1 MESNFALELS
11 QIDLGIIVIY
21 FFVVLAIGL
30 RMSRGQESGEDLFLA
45 GRNLGWISIGFSLFA
60 SNISSTTLIG
70 LVGAAYTGGLYVSNY
85 EWMATVVLVFFVF
98 YYVPI
103 FIRSRITTIPEFLE
117 RRFGPASR
125 KYFSGLTIIT
135 SVMVDT
141 AGSLYAG
148 AIVLNIFFP
157 QLDLF
162 FTCIVLAVVAG
173 LYTAAGGLAAVVYT
187 DVIQAVVLLL
197 GSTLLTYNVFAHE
210 AINFSWETI
219 QAGLGG
225 DYDAM
230 FSVVNPTHHPLNDPN
245 LPWLGTL
252 VGVPIL
258 GFYFWVTN
266 QYIAQRVLGAK
277 DEDNARWGALLGGLL
292 KLPVIFIMV
301 LPGVLAKLIFP
312 DLTNGDQVFPT
323 LVTQLL
329 PVGVI
334 GLVLAGLVAAI
345 MSSIDSTLNSAS
357 ALVTLDFVKP
367 AKPDLTDKQVA
378 MVGRITMGVIM
389 VVAALWAPQIANFQ
403 GLFAYLQEMLA
414 YLVPPV
420 AVLFLLGVFRPGG
433 SGHTALA
440 TLIGGHIASV
450 LTFALQKAGVLPD
463 LHFTI
468 VAGILFVVSGLIYMA
483 TLSWGDAKPEE
494 EVRDLMVTA
503 GSSPAQ
509 PGWKSYKRQSAV
521 LMVLTAMLVIVFW

>member
-1 MESNFALELS
+1 MGSEFALELS
-11 QIDLGIIVIY
+11 SIDLGIIIAY

-30 RMSRGQESGEDLFLA
+30 WMSRGQESGEDLFLA
-45 GRNLGWISIGFSLFA
+45 GRSLGWTSIGFSLFA

-70 LVGAAYTGGLYVSNY
+70 LVGAAYMGGLYVSNY
-85 EWMATVVLVFFVF
+85 EWMATIVLVFFVF

-103 FIRSRITTIPEFLE
+103 FLRTRISTIPEFLE
-117 RRFGPASR
+117 LRFGPASR

-135 SVMVDT
+135 NVLVDT

-148 AIVLNIFFP
+148 AVVLKVFFP
-157 QLDLF
+157 ELDLF
-162 FTCIVLAVVAG
+162 FTCVVLAIVAG

-197 GSTLLTYNVFAHE
+197 GSCLLTYNVFAHD
-210 AINFSWETI
+210 AINFSWETVK
-219 QAGLGG
+219 QSLDAGL
-225 DYDAM
+225 
-230 FSVVNPTHHPLNDPN
+230 FSVVSPEHHPLSDPN

-266 QYIAQRVLGAK
+266 QFIVQRVLGAK

-312 DLTNGDQVFPT
+312 DLQNGDQVFPT

-334 GLVLAGLVAAI
+334 GLVLAGLIAAI

-357 ALVTLDFVKP
+357 ALVTLDFVAPSRPGLSDREVTKI
-367 AKPDLTDKQVA
+367 
-378 MVGRITMGVIM
+378 GRITMGIIM
-389 VVAALWAPQIANFQ
+389 ILAALWAPQIANFQ
-403 GLFAYLQEMLA
+403 GLFAYLQEVLA

-420 AVLFLLGVFRPGG
+420 AVLFLFGVFKSGG
-433 SGHTALA
+433 SGHTAIA
-440 TLIGGHIASV
+440 TLLGGHVASV
-450 LTFALQKAGVLPD
+450 GTFVLQKMEVIPSI
-463 LHFTI
+463 HFTI
-468 VAGILFVVSGLIYMA
+468 VAGGLFALSSILYFATLNWGESKSEDAIQDLLVSGLRP
-483 TLSWGDAKPEE
+483 AK
-494 EVRDLMVTA
+494 
-503 GSSPAQ
+503 
-509 PGWKSYKRQSAV
+509 PGWKSYKLQSGV
-521 LMVLTAMLVIVFW
+521 LLVLTAALVVAFW

>member
-1 MESNFALELS
+1 MEANFALELS
-11 QIDLGIIVIY
+11 NIDLGIIIVY
-21 FFVVLAIGL
+21 FFIVLAIGL
-30 RMSRGQESGEDLFLA
+30 WMSRGQEGGEDLFLA
-45 GRNLGWISIGFSLFA
+45 GRTLGWTAIGFSLFA

-70 LVGAAYTGGLYVSNY
+70 LVGAAYDGGLYVSNY

-103 FIRSRITTIPEFLE
+103 FLRSRISTIPEFLE

-125 KYFSGLTIIT
+125 KYFSGLTICT

-148 AIVLNIFFP
+148 AVVLKVFFP
-157 QLDLF
+157 ELDLF
-162 FTCIVLAVVAG
+162 YTCVVLAIVAG

-187 DVIQAVVLLL
+187 DVIQAVVLLV
-197 GSTLLTYNVFAHE
+197 GSCLLTYNVFAHE

-219 QAGLGG
+219 KTSL
-225 DYDAM
+225 DASM
-230 FSVVNPTHHPLNDPN
+230 FSVVNPEHHPLSDPN

-266 QYIAQRVLGAK
+266 QYIVQRVLGAK

-301 LPGVLAKLIFP
+301 LPGLLAKLIFP
-312 DLTNGDQVFPT
+312 DLPNGDQVFPT

-334 GLVLAGLVAAI
+334 GLVLAGLIAAI

-367 AKPDLTDKQVA
+367 LYPNMTDKQVA
-378 MVGRITMGVIM
+378 TVGRITMFVIM
-389 VVAALWAPQIANFQ
+389 VVAALWAPQIANFD
-403 GLFAYLQEMLA
+403 GLFKYLQTVLA
-414 YLVPPV
+414 YAVPPV
-420 AVLFLLGVFRPGG
+420 AVLFLFSVFKKGG
-433 SGHTALA
+433 SGHTAMA
-440 TLIGGHIASV
+440 TLLGGHAAAIGIAELGRAEIV
-450 LTFALQKAGVLPD
+450 QEP
-463 LHFTI
+463 HFTI
-468 VAGILFVVSGLIYMA
+468 VAGFLFFLSTAIYFA
-483 TLSWGDAKPEE
+483 TLNWGEAKSEE
-494 EVRDLMVTA
+494 EIAGLMVQ
-503 GSSPAQ
+503 GLSPAL
-509 PGWKSYKRQSAV
+509 PGWKSYKLQSAI
-521 LMVLTAMLVIVFW
+521 LLVLTGMLVVGFW